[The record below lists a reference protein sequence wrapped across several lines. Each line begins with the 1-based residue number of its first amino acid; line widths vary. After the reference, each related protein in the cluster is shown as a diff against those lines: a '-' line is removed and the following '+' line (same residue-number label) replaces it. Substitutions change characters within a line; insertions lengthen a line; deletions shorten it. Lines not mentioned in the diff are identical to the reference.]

1 MSKQIAAR
9 FYIAKVTR
17 EAYSASTT
25 PYGSVEL
32 RASTRGDKNKAW
44 ASATP
49 SGSMTMQIHSE
60 AMTTFNDHIG
70 QDVDILMTIVDPEV
84 PTA

>member
-9 FYIAKVTR
+9 FYIAKVAR
-17 EAYSASTT
+17 EAYGTGTT
-25 PYGSVEL
+25 PYGSVTL

-44 ASATP
+44 AAATP
-49 SGSMTMQIHSE
+49 SGEFTMQVHSE
-60 AMTTFNDHIG
+60 AMTVFNDHIG